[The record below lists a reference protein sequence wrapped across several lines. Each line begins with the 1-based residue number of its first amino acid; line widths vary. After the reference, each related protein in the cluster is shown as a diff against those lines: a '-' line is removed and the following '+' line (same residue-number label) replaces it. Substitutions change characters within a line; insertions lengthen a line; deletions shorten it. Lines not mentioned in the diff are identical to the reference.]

1 MAKEVKNMD
10 FKSLYFYLFS
20 SIADAV
26 EALDNNK
33 PKSARDILIR
43 AQQEAEE
50 NYISRPDTDDS

>member
-1 MAKEVKNMD
+1 MD